1 MSEKVV
7 IRSHAMTRKF
17 ILKLISAMRSVN
29 FTENDIIAKKCT
41 DLIKRRG
48 KVVGGITY
56 NHDYVE

>member
-1 MSEKVV
+1 VKTGV

-41 DLIKRRG
+41 DLIKRRE
-48 KVVGGITY
+48 KVMKKKRKS
-56 NHDYVE
+56 EK